1 MENEKFNK
9 QPKLLGVHFKKIG
22 IVVMVLSILP
32 GLIIKT
38 MHITLMESQKD
49 LFKSLS
55 YSIFLMGLLLI
66 VLSRDKEEDEL
77 TIYIRLTA
85 MLDMFIFA
93 VIYVI
98 IKPFLIVLM
107 FQSAFIDV
115 TGQQLVTLMLVGYL
129 ISYYLKK
136 SNR

>member
-9 QPKLLGVHFKKIG
+9 QPKLLSVKFKKIG
-22 IVVMVLSILP
+22 IGVIVLSILP
-32 GLIIKT
+32 GLIIKS
-38 MHITLMESQKD
+38 MHIVLMQSQRE

-55 YSIFLMGLLLI
+55 YSGFLMGLIII

-77 TIYIRLTA
+77 TIYLRLTA
-85 MLDMFIFA
+85 MLDMFVFA

-98 IKPFLIVLM
+98 IKPLIVLM
-107 FQSAFIDV
+107 FQTTFIDI

-129 ISYYLKK
+129 ISYYLKRY
-136 SNR
+136 NR

>member
-9 QPKLLGVHFKKIG
+9 QPKLLSVKFKKIG
-22 IVVMVLSILP
+22 IGVIVLSILP
-32 GLIIKT
+32 GLIIKS
-38 MHITLMESQKD
+38 MHIVLMQSQRE

-55 YSIFLMGLLLI
+55 YSGFLMGLLII

-77 TIYIRLTA
+77 TIYLRLTA
-85 MLDMFIFA
+85 MLDMFVFA

-98 IKPFLIVLM
+98 IKPLIVLM
-107 FQSAFIDV
+107 FQTTFIDI

-136 SNR
+136 YNR